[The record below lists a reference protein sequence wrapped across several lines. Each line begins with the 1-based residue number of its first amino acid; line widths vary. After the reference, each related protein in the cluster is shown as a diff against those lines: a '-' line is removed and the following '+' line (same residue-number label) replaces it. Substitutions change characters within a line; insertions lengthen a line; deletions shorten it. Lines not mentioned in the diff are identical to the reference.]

1 MSHYYK
7 DVDEMQGEEVVL
19 EEGSE
24 DGAEEV
30 GDNLGEIL
38 FLGDKEVE
46 ELKQVVQL
54 VVEPYDFMKELGLAE

>member
-1 MSHYYK
+1 MIHNYK
-7 DVDEMQGEEVVL
+7 DVDQMQGEEVVL

-54 VVEPYDFMKELGLAE
+54 VVEPNDFMKELGLAE